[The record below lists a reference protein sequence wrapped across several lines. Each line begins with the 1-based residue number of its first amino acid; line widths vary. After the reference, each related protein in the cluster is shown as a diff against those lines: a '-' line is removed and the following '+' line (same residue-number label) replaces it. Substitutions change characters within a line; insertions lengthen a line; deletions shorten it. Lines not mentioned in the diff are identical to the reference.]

1 MEQKTKKPISKS
13 LIKRLHIIY
22 SAQGI
27 DDEQKRAILLDL
39 TDGRTNTTKELT
51 YSEAMYLCGYL
62 NGAKKENRDL
72 TITERE
78 IRRRRSAVLKRVQR
92 IGIDTTDWGAV
103 NAFCLDTRIAGKKF
117 RELDGE
123 ELLLLMN
130 YWIGLTRFPVNWM
143 PYTKNCMPGIWIAIH
158 LRSW

>member
-1 MEQKTKKPISKS
+1 MEQKTKKPISKN
-13 LIKRLHIIY
+13 LIKRLHTIY

-27 DDEQKRAILLDL
+27 DDEQKWAILLDL

-92 IGIDTTDWGAV
+92 IGIDTTAV
-103 NAFCLDTRIAGKKF
+103 SYTHLHEHQIFFNPERHFTGFFSTFPCSAVSIY
-117 RELDGE
+117 
-123 ELLLLMN
+123 LLCPFLCYNSL
-130 YWIGLTRFPVNWM
+130 
-143 PYTKNCMPGIWIAIH
+143 
-158 LRSW
+158 

>member
-62 NGAKKENRDL
+62 NGTKKENRDL

-78 IRRRRSAVLKRVQR
+78 TQIGCPEESATDRNRHNGLGSGECVL
-92 IGIDTTDWGAV
+92 
-103 NAFCLDTRIAGKKF
+103 
-117 RELDGE
+117 
-123 ELLLLMN
+123 
-130 YWIGLTRFPVNWM
+130 P
-143 PYTKNCMPGIWIAIH
+143 
-158 LRSW
+158 

>member
-92 IGIDTTDWGAV
+92 IGIDTTV

-123 ELLLLMN
+123 ELLLLIPKLESILKKKEDGG
-130 YWIGLTRFPVNWM
+130 Y
-143 PYTKNCMPGIWIAIH
+143 
-158 LRSW
+158 

>member
-62 NGAKKENRDL
+62 NGTKKENRDL

-78 IRRRRSAVLKRVQR
+78 IRRRRSAVLKSA
-92 IGIDTTDWGAV
+92 TDRNRHNG
-103 NAFCLDTRIAGKKF
+103 LGS
-117 RELDGE
+117 GE
-123 ELLLLMN
+123 CVL
-130 YWIGLTRFPVNWM
+130 P
-143 PYTKNCMPGIWIAIH
+143 
-158 LRSW
+158 